1 VLMALL
7 FGPAI
12 VAIYFV
18 GRRGYTGADVGKPFK
33 VAGLAAFGLA
43 GFLLVAALVSGD
55 MRMTANFAIA
65 GCSGLRRCDQLWRDG
80 FGGVVSGAA
89 AYRRR
94 ATAATMAASGGSL
107 GG

>member
-1 VLMALL
+1 MLMALL

-18 GRRGYTGADVGKPFK
+18 GRNGYTGAAVGKPFRI
-33 VAGLAAFGLA
+33 AGLASFGLA

-65 GCSGLRRCDQLWRDG
+65 GAAA
-80 FGGVVSGAA
+80 FGGAISCGVTTLAIWYREQRRLAA
-89 AYRRR
+89 EQRQRPWPHQEDR
-94 ATAATMAASGGSL
+94 
-107 GG
+107 